1 MNNYLDHHDENYQG
15 IEGCYHGMDAND
27 YAFEKALNQLE
38 N

>member
-1 MNNYLDHHDENYQG
+1 MNNYLDHHDE
-15 IEGCYHGMDAND
+15 YHGMDAND